1 MMGVSH
7 LLVSGTACSL
17 ALSTTDPTIIL
28 VGAIATG

>member
-17 ALSTTDPTIIL
+17 ALSTTDPTIIH
-28 VGAIATG
+28 TQN